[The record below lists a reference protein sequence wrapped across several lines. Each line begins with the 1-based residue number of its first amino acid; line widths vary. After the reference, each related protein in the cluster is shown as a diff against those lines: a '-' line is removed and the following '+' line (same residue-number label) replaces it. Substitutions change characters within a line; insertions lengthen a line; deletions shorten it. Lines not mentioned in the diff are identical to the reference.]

1 MKQNCLPSKP
11 KNFPILQAPLGVKR
25 KKSMEREKAAG
36 QFALCE
42 KLISGPSVPV
52 THRLAAFFR
61 VNCAH
66 CRFSFPVMLLTAFV
80 G

>member
-1 MKQNCLPSKP
+1 M
-11 KNFPILQAPLGVKR
+11 GVKR
-25 KKSMEREKAAG
+25 KKSVEGEKAAG

-52 THRLAAFFR
+52 THGRLAAFFR

-66 CRFSFPVMLLTAFV
+66 GRFSFPVMLLTAFV